1 MKIYPLENVA
11 SLFTEKTTTFAELG
25 IKINPSLEGLTATA
39 EMLNEK
45 TATGC
50 KKLLSLEFCWLPAEV
65 VETYNNAATD
75 AEKKEVLIKK
85 VYGNCKLNCKGCYAK
100 QDNLFQG
107 HDLIH
112 PETIL
117 DMIEEVVKNL
127 GTETVKY
134 LGPSEFFRD
143 KDVFKYLDRFEA
155 MGIILGVFV
164 KDPMFGDDSQ
174 VEELFG
180 DQGIHTAKELVA
192 ELANY
197 RCLRLLFN
205 FRSFDDEVTNDLV
218 RGGYEGKENYEEN
231 YKEVQTKALQLLYKN
246 FAQVEFTKGKE
257 ARLVIVNAPITAETI
272 DEAQEIFEYFVD
284 RGLTVISTTSMQ
296 SGCGGGLYDKLNA
309 EFMQKFEMYY
319 ATVIAHAIKRGL
331 ITREYV
337 EQFGP
342 SPYAG
347 TNHCMQLCNG
357 LLIRETG
364 QLLRCPGAD
373 HDMWRDNIT
382 PHELLEHGITQA
394 WTLTRN
400 HTEKCKVNIGCLAK
414 DRIFTQEFNDRV
426 MELLEKIEHN

>member
-1 MKIYPLENVA
+1 MKMYPLENVKKVVDINGK
-11 SLFTEKTTTFAELG
+11 LTV
-25 IKINPSLEGLTATA
+25 KINPSLEGLTATA
-39 EMLNEK
+39 EMLNAK
-45 TATGC
+45 TATGM

-65 VETYNNAATD
+65 VEAYNNAKTE
-75 AEKKEVLIKK
+75 AEKKEVLVKK

-100 QDNLFQG
+100 QDNLFNG

-117 DMIEEVVKNL
+117 DLIEEAVKNL

-143 KDVFKYLDRFEA
+143 KEVFKYLDHFEK

-174 VEELFG
+174 VKELFG
-180 DQGIHTAKELVA
+180 DQGIHTAKQLV
-192 ELANY
+192 EKLAGY
-197 RCLRLLFN
+197 KCLRLLYN
-205 FRSFDDEVTNDLV
+205 FRSFDEELTNNLV
-218 RGGYEGKENYEEN
+218 SGGYKGKEDYCGN
-231 YKEVQTKALQLLYKN
+231 YKEVQTRGLNLLYKH
-246 FAQVEFTKGKE
+246 FAEKEFAEGKE

-272 DEAQEIFEYFVD
+272 DEAEEIFTYFVD

-296 SGCGGGLYDKLNA
+296 SGCGGKIYNGLDV
-309 EFMQKFEMYY
+309 EFMEKFEAYY
-319 ATVIAHAIKRGL
+319 AKVNAHAIKRGI
-331 ITREYV
+331 ITPEYV
-337 EQFGP
+337 KNFGP

-373 HDMWRDNIT
+373 HAEWRDNVS
-382 PHELLEHGITQA
+382 PEELVGRGITWA
-394 WTLTRN
+394 WTRTRN
-400 HTEKCKVNIGCLAK
+400 YAESCKVNIGCLAK
-414 DRIFTQEFNDRV
+414 ERIFTEQFNARV
-426 MELLEKIEHN
+426 IELLNKI